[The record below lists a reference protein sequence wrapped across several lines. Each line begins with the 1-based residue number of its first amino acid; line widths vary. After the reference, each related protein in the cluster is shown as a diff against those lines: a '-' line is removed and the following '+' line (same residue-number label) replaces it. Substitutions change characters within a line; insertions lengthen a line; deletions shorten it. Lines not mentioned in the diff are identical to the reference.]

1 MRGLAVAVTSAAVGL
16 GVALVVGACGGT
28 GQLLH
33 PPTPNRSST
42 STTTI
47 ASAGRPSSS
56 TQRPSSSAQRPSSSA
71 QRPSAESVY
80 LAQLGTEQTKLANA
94 EQAIP
99 TNPRTPAA
107 LARSVDLLDA
117 AVRRLADG
125 LAAIKP
131 PATVASDHAR
141 LIAIMRG
148 YAAQLNQAARIA
160 VGPGG
165 ERRAGAL
172 LISATEQAS
181 RSFTATIDK
190 IDSTLGNS
198 Q

>member
-1 MRGLAVAVTSAAVGL
+1 MRGLVAAAASA
-16 GVALVVGACGGT
+16 GVALMVALAVAACGGT
-28 GQLLH
+28 GQLLRAH
-33 PPTPNRSST
+33 TPTRSAT
-42 STTTI
+42 STTTTT
-47 ASAGRPSSS
+47 SAPHPVTSPPRSSS
-56 TQRPSSSAQRPSSSA
+56 TTQQ
-71 QRPSAESVY
+71 PSAESVY
-80 LAQLGTEQTKLANA
+80 LARLGTEQTKLANA

-107 LARSVDLLDA
+107 LAHSVDLLHT
-117 AVRRLADG
+117 AVRGLADG
-125 LAAIKP
+125 LAAINP
-131 PATVASDHAR
+131 PATVAADHAR
-141 LIAIMRG
+141 LITIMRG
-148 YAAQLNQAARIA
+148 YAAQLSQAARIV

-172 LISATEQAS
+172 LISATDQAS

>member
-1 MRGLAVAVTSAAVGL
+1 MRGLVVPIASA
-16 GVALVVGACGGT
+16 GVALMVVLAVAACGGT
-28 GQLLH
+28 GQLLRAH
-33 PPTPNRSST
+33 TPARSST
-42 STTTI
+42 STTTVI
-47 ASAGRPSSS
+47 STPHPVIPPPRSSS
-56 TQRPSSSAQRPSSSA
+56 TA
-71 QRPSAESVY
+71 QRPSAESLY
-80 LAQLGTEQTKLANA
+80 LARLGTEQTKLANA

-107 LARSVDLLDA
+107 LAHSVDLLNA
-117 AVRRLADG
+117 AVRGLADG
-125 LAAIKP
+125 LAAINP
-131 PATVASDHAR
+131 PAAVAADHAR
-141 LIAIMRG
+141 LITIMRG
-148 YAAQLNQAARIA
+148 YAAQLSQAARIV

-172 LISATEQAS
+172 LISATDQAS